1 MKRGIVWLALVAAP
15 LPADEVYLKGGGQI
29 SGAIVARSEDSVEID
44 IGGGS
49 LTVQMSTVV
58 RIEESTSPLQE
69 YRARAAELPTE
80 DSEAWRELAHWAED
94 QALSTQAREA
104 YRQVLEIV
112 PGDPE
117 ANRALGMVELDG
129 QWVTEEESYLA
140 RGFVEFEGEWMM
152 PSERQAI
159 LEDRRAQEAA
169 ERQAMAAQIQAD
181 QAAAQARAAQEAA
194 EDDEFWDD
202 NLPELGDPI
211 YWGYGYGPAYW
222 PTVPVQQPRP
232 GRPATLP
239 ARGGRR

>member
-1 MKRGIVWLALVAAP
+1 MKRGIVGLALLAAP
-15 LPADEVYLKGGGQI
+15 LLADEVYLKGGGQI
-29 SGAIVARSEDSVEID
+29 SGAIVARSADSVEVD

-69 YRARAAELPTE
+69 YRARAADLPTE
-80 DSEAWRELAHWAED
+80 DAEAWRELARWAED

-104 YRQVLEIV
+104 YRQVLEIA

-129 QWVTEEESYLA
+129 QWVTEEESYRA

-152 PSERQAI
+152 PAERQAI
-159 LEDRRAQEAA
+159 LEDRRAREAA
-169 ERQAMAAQIQAD
+169 ERQAMAAQAQAD

-202 NLPELGDPI
+202 NLPELGDPV
-211 YWGYGYGPAYW
+211 YWGYGYGPTYW